1 MKIAIATDA
10 WLPQVNGVVRTM
22 TETVNRLKSRGYTV
36 EVIAPDQFT
45 TIPCPGYA
53 EIRLALAPR
62 FGVRKALHALAPDI
76 VHIATEG
83 PIGWSARAWCLAHDV
98 PFTSAFHTRFPEYV
112 AARTPFSPDLIWP
125 IMRRFHSPSRAV
137 LTATQSLRN
146 ELAGRG
152 IAHTAIWSR
161 GIDRNLFHRNQ
172 SPHPALAQLKKP
184 ILLSVG
190 RVAVEK
196 NLHAFLSSKTDGT
209 KVIVG
214 DGPARAALAAQYP
227 DAIFMGTRKG
237 AELASIYAAADV
249 FVFPSKTDTFGLV
262 ILEALACGVPV
273 AAYPVQGPLDIIGLE
288 GRGLANELPKAVG
301 ALNENLCAAIDAART
316 LDRDDAAD
324 YGAQYCW
331 DTCTDQFLNG
341 LKSAAMS
348 TQPLAA

>member
-22 TETVNRLKSRGYTV
+22 TETVNRLKARGYSV
-36 EVIAPDQFT
+36 DVIAPDRFA

-62 FGVRKALHALAPDI
+62 FGVRKALHALRPDI

-98 PFTSAFHTRFPEYV
+98 PFTSAFHTRFPDYV
-112 AARTPFSPDLIWP
+112 AARTPLSPDMIWP
-125 IMRRFHSPSRAV
+125 VMRRFHSPSRAV

-152 IAHTAIWSR
+152 IANTAIWSR
-161 GIDRNLFHRNQ
+161 GIDHSLFHPNQ
-172 SPHPALAQLKKP
+172 PTHPDLAQLKKP

-196 NLHAFLSSKTDGT
+196 NLHAFLNAETDGT

-237 AELASIYAAADV
+237 SELASIYASADI

-273 AAYPVQGPLDIIGLE
+273 AAYPVPGPLDIIGLD
-288 GRGLANELPKAVG
+288 GRGPTDALLKPIG
-301 ALNENLCAAIDAART
+301 ALDENLCAAIDTALM
-316 LDRDDAAD
+316 LDRSAAAD

-331 DTCTDQFLNG
+331 DKCTDQFLNG
-341 LKSAAMS
+341 LKSAIAS
-348 TQPLAA
+348 QQPIAA

>member
-1 MKIAIATDA
+1 MVPVGAALLNFLVAT
-10 WLPQVNGVVRTM
+10 VR
-22 TETVNRLKSRGYTV
+22 G
-36 EVIAPDQFT
+36 AGF
-45 TIPCPGYA
+45 A

-62 FGVRKALHALAPDI
+62 FGVRKALHAHAPEI

-98 PFTSAFHTRFPEYV
+98 PFTSAFHTRFPDYV
-112 AARTPFSPDLIWP
+112 AARTPLSPDLIWP
-125 IMRRFHSPSRAV
+125 IMRKFHSPSRAV

-146 ELAGRG
+146 ELAVRG
-152 IAHTAIWSR
+152 IAKTAIWSR
-161 GIDRNLFHRNQ
+161 GIDRDLFHRNQ
-172 SPHPALAQLKKP
+172 PAHPALAQLKKP

-196 NLHAFLSSKTDGT
+196 NLQAFLSADTDGT

-237 AELASIYAAADV
+237 AELASIYASADV

-288 GRGLANELPKAVG
+288 GLGLSNELPKPVG
-301 ALNENLCAAIDAART
+301 ALNEDLSAAIDTALT
-316 LDRDDAAD
+316 LDRNVAAD

-331 DTCTDQFLNG
+331 DKCTEQFLNG
-341 LKSAAMS
+341 LKSAIMS
-348 TQPLAA
+348 AQPIAA